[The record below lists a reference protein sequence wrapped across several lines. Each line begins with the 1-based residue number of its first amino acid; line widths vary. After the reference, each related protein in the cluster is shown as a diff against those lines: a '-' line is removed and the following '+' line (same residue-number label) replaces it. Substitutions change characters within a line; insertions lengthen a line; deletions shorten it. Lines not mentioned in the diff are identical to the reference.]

1 MSQFSNPIKLS
12 QLSTLITD
20 AVDVAFRNKSYWIIA
35 DVTNHSYK
43 EAKNSH
49 NFDLVEKDVNSH
61 TIVAKVAGK
70 AWGTSA
76 VKIKDFENITGQ
88 RFTNNIQVLILVSI
102 EYHAQYGLSV
112 ALLNIDPNFTLGV
125 LEQQRKA
132 TLEMLV
138 LRNKFIKKIGDGYL
152 TGNNE
157 LRLNPVLQRI
167 ALISSSISAGSED
180 FRHTLDNNDYGYTY
194 QVDDY
199 FAGVQGEK
207 NVQQFVDKLVA
218 VYNSGVA
225 YDAVVIVRGGGAQ
238 TDFLIFDNYRIARA
252 VAKFP
257 IPIITGIGH
266 QKNETITDLMVHT
279 KTKTPTKAAE
289 FIVAHNRNFELSMI
303 LFQRNVVFRSQ
314 NLIAVAQQKLTILYY
329 GLIES
334 ARNTSG
340 VQKEKL
346 IGLDHKVT
354 EKAKFMI
361 FSQQKKLMNTAA
373 KLAVRPL
380 ILLNDKKNE
389 IRSQQENVR
398 MFATA
403 YLKKQN
409 DTITNFEGVIRIM
422 SPESTLKRGYAIIRK
437 NDIIAFN
444 GAGLEPGDDIEIIF
458 SDSILYSTI
467 KEKKE
472 HNGRRNDL

>member
-20 AVDVAFRNKSYWIIA
+20 AIEVAFRNKSYWVIA

-43 EAKNSH
+43 EAKNFH
-49 NFDLVEKDVNSH
+49 NFDLVEKDGNSH
-61 TIVAKVAGK
+61 AIVAKIAGK

-76 VKIKDFENITGQ
+76 VKIKDFENVTGQ

-112 ALLNIDPNFTLGV
+112 TLLNIDPNFTLGL

-152 TGNNE
+152 TDNNE

-238 TDFLIFDNYRIARA
+238 TDFLIFDNYRIART

-266 QKNETITDLMVHT
+266 QKNETLTDLMVHT
-279 KTKTPTKAAE
+279 QTKTPTKAAE
-289 FIVAHNRNFELSMI
+289 FIIAYNRNFEEKMVT
-303 LFQRNVVFRSQ
+303 FQKNVVMRSQ
-314 NLIAVAQQKLTILYY
+314 QLIAVAQQKLTVLNY
-329 GLIES
+329 GVIES
-334 ARNTSG
+334 SRNSSAR
-340 VQKEKL
+340 QKDRL
-346 IGLDHKVT
+346 ITLNHKIA
-354 EKAKFMI
+354 ERAKSII
-361 FSQQKKLMNTAA
+361 FSQQKKLLQISAILT
-373 KLAVRPL
+373 VRPQ
-380 ILLNDKKNE
+380 LLLKDRKNE
-389 IRSQQENVR
+389 IKNIEKNIKIYTD
-398 MFATA
+398 AC
-403 YLKKQN
+403 LKEQDEKLA
-409 DTITNFEGVIRIM
+409 NFETAIRIM
-422 SPESTLKRGYAIIRK
+422 SPGNILKKGYAIIMK
-437 NDIIAFN
+437 SDKIVYN
-444 GAGLEPGDDIEIIF
+444 AGSLEPGDDIDVVFYDNIIR
-458 SDSILYSTI
+458 STI
-467 KEKKE
+467 KEKNGY
-472 HNGRRNDL
+472 NGRGNDL

>member
-1 MSQFSNPIKLS
+1 MIQYDNPIKLS

-20 AVDVAFRNKSYWIIA
+20 AVEVAFRNKSYWVIA

-61 TIVAKVAGK
+61 AIVAKIAGK

-76 VKIKDFENITGQ
+76 VKIRDFENVTGQ
-88 RFTNNIQVLILVSI
+88 QFTNNIQVLILVSV
-102 EYHAQYGLSV
+102 EYHAQYGFSV
-112 ALLNIDPNFTLGV
+112 TLLNIDPNFTLGV

-132 TLEMLV
+132 TLKMLV
-138 LRNKFIKKIGDGYL
+138 LRNDFINQVGDSYL
-152 TGNNE
+152 TDNNE
-157 LRLNPVLQRI
+157 LGLNYVIQHI

-180 FRHTLDNNDYGYTY
+180 FRHTLDNNNYGYSY
-194 QVDDY
+194 QVDNY

-207 NVQQFVDKLVA
+207 NVQQFVDKLVE

-289 FIVAHNRNFELSMI
+289 FIVAHNRDFEERMI
-303 LFQRNVVFRSQ
+303 ALRRSVVIRSQ
-314 NLIAVAQQKLTILYY
+314 QLIAVAQQKLTTLNYRT
-329 GLIES
+329 LES
-334 ARNTSG
+334 ARTTVV
-340 VQKEKL
+340 VQKDRL
-346 IGLDHKVT
+346 TAINHKIA
-354 EKAKFMI
+354 ENAKSII
-361 FSQQKKLMNTAA
+361 FSQQKRLIHTTAM
-373 KLAVRPL
+373 LTIRPQ
-380 ILLNDKKNE
+380 LLLKDRKNDINH
-389 IRSQQENVR
+389 QLENVKIY
-398 MFATA
+398 TA
-403 YLKKQN
+403 SCLKKH
-409 DTITNFEGVIRIM
+409 DFKLTNFEAAIRIM
-422 SPESTLKRGYAIIRK
+422 SPGNILKKGYAIIRK
-437 NDIIAFN
+437 DDKIAYN
-444 GAGLEPGDDIEIIF
+444 AGSLEPGDDIEIIF
-458 SDSILYSTI
+458 SDSILRSTI
-467 KEKKE
+467 KEKNE
-472 HNGRRNDL
+472 YNGRGNDL